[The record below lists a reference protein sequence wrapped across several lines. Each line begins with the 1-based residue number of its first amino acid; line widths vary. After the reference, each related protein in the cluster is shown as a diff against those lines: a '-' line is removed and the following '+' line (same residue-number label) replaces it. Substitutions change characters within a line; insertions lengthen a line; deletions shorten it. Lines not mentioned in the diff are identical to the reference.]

1 MTLLRALH
9 SVRAS
14 EARRLN
20 VGVQLESG
28 EGKEKAINYIEVL
41 LGGLGEGTVT
51 TQKRRMDPP

>member
-1 MTLLRALH
+1 M
-9 SVRAS
+9 RAS
-14 EARRLN
+14 EARKLN